1 MEIDLFDEWMPMIL
15 EVWKPIPGLYG
26 YEASSFGNVRSW
38 WKNNKKRIGNG
49 RGNREREIAGVP
61 KLMKQ
66 HMDSYGYMI
75 TSVTDANGVHKS
87 VKVHRLV
94 AMAFIPNPKN
104 FPEINHK
111 DEDKLNNHFEN
122 LEWCDNKYNINY
134 GTRTQRSA
142 DSRSIAVS
150 CYDLEGN
157 HIKDYKSSTEAGK
170 AFNSKSNHISCCCLG
185 KRNQAHGFQWR
196 FKSEGL
202 EKIEPVQKPK
212 YHLRPVTCFDDDGN
226 VVETYSSIKEAC
238 IARGVSSGN
247 ICQCLCGKVQHTGG
261 LRWKYADSEV

>member
-1 MEIDLFDEWMPMIL
+1 MQIDLFNEWLPMIT
-15 EVWKPIPGLYG
+15 EVWRPIPGLYG
-26 YEASSFGNVRSW
+26 YEVSSFGNARSW
-38 WKNNKKRIGNG
+38 WKKGKKGIGMG
-49 RGNREREIAGVP
+49 KGSGPREISEFP

-66 HMDSYGYMI
+66 HADSDGYMT

-94 AMAFIPNPKN
+94 AMAFVPNPEN
-104 FPEINHK
+104 LPQINHK
-111 DEDKLNNHFEN
+111 DENKLNNHFDN
-122 LEWCDNKYNINY
+122 LEWCTTQYNLRY

-142 DSRSIAVS
+142 DSRSIEIS
-150 CYDLEGN
+150 CYDLDGN
-157 HIKDYKSSTEAGK
+157 HIRDYKSMTEANRILNAK
-170 AFNSKSNHISCCCLG
+170 DNHINGCCHG
-185 KRNQAHGFQWR
+185 ARNQAHGFQWR

-202 EKIEPVQKPK
+202 EKIDPVQKPK

-226 VVETYSSIKEAC
+226 VVETYNSIKEAC